1 MCSITTMVADQ
12 YRLLEWAE
20 QIKSCQNRPDGMQVK
35 EWCSQNG
42 ITKSNY
48 YYRLRRVRQACLDT
62 FPVQTPPSVM
72 EPVPAELLN
81 PISRP
86 SAPNGIDIS
95 AGTFKIHVTESTSME
110 LLGNVL
116 KVMAH
121 AE

>member
-1 MCSITTMVADQ
+1 MNSITTMVADQ
-12 YRLLEWAE
+12 YRLQEWAE

-35 EWCSQNG
+35 DWCDQNG

-62 FPVQTPPSVM
+62 LPAQTIPAVM

-81 PISRP
+81 PVSRP
-86 SAPNGIDIS
+86 SAQSGIDIL
-95 AGTFKIHVTESTSME
+95 AGTFKIHITESTSLE
-110 LLGNVL
+110 LLGKVL